1 MAFENYMRQQRR
13 GGFSPPAFAIEAMGR
28 GKPARRGKPAPTL
41 LLRLF
46 FKRRRHGLH
55 APFSL
60 FYRGACDV
68 NVAAELL
75 LGVVG

>member
-13 GGFSPPAFAIEAMGR
+13 GGFSPPAFEIEAIG
-28 GKPARRGKPAPTL
+28 RGKPAPTL

-55 APFSL
+55 AL
-60 FYRGACDV
+60 FFMGLSRRP
-68 NVAAELL
+68 
-75 LGVVG
+75 